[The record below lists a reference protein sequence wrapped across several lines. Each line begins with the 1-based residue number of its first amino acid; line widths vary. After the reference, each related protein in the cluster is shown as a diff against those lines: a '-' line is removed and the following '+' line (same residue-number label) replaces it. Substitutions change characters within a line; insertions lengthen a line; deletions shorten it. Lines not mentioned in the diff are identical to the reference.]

1 MQRLPR
7 DQRWWRTMTS
17 DQVKTFEKELA
28 DVIQQLRNLKSPAEG
43 FVGSLSLSANLDHR
57 LSGTRFG
64 PFHNV
69 ADFHTYLRSG
79 RPLEQWENK
88 PDVMKVH
95 SRPEAYSVKFT
106 HADLHPNN
114 IAVQDGHITGII
126 DWEFAGWYPEYW
138 EYTKMYFGEL
148 RPNWDGFYAAVEGDP
163 GIKKY
168 PDEKTSE
175 LVIWMRMTPWSYD
188 DPQWKPG
195 DDERELDETL
205 AREEAERQGQICR

>member
-1 MQRLPR
+1 
-7 DQRWWRTMTS
+7 
-17 DQVKTFEKELA
+17 
-28 DVIQQLRNLKSPAEG
+28 
-43 FVGSLSLSANLDHR
+43 
-57 LSGTRFG
+57 
-64 PFHNV
+64 
-69 ADFHTYLRSG
+69 
-79 RPLEQWENK
+79 
-88 PDVMKVH
+88 
-95 SRPEAYSVKFT
+95 
-106 HADLHPNN
+106 
-114 IAVQDGHITGII
+114 
-126 DWEFAGWYPEYW
+126 
-138 EYTKMYFGEL
+138 MYFGEL